1 MFDSWVGMLLMTA
14 AVGVW
19 MLADWWRVERH
30 QPYPDEDEHETQHWE
45 DTQ

>member
-19 MLADWWRVERH
+19 MLADWWLEERH
-30 QPYPDEDEHETQHWE
+30 QPFPDEHETQHWE